1 MTKEIKKKDDIYA
14 YRTREE
20 ALGAERTV
28 VITYEQKLYNRNL
41 KTFIKSIDK
50 RNKEFEEL
58 ESKIGRQRYITKSA
72 KKGVT

>member
-1 MTKEIKKKDDIYA
+1 M
-14 YRTREE
+14 
-20 ALGAERTV
+20 GAERTV

-58 ESKIGRQRYITKSA
+58 ESKIGRRRYITKSA